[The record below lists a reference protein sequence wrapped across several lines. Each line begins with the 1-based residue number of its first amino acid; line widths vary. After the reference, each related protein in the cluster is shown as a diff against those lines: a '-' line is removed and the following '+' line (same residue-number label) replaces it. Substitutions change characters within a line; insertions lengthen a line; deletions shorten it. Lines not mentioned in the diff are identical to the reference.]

1 MAIGRAARR
10 ETGMGDGDDVRA
22 SNLEALGSRLARV
35 REARRLSQDDVA
47 EVLGVTRVLVSHWER
62 GQRRPSEAV
71 LERLALIY
79 GVDLTTLLEAGD
91 VPDRPDLAELL
102 FRDAEGGVDA
112 QARTGL
118 GDFVQ
123 FLEKYSDLIESLGSS
138 FDFVMNQSPFV
149 IRRGFTGKDDIRRKA
164 QDVREWLGLGLGPVG
179 DLPGLLDE
187 MGITLYRTPLG
198 NNLETSVSGA
208 FLNHPRLGFSIA
220 VNTDTTPGR
229 QVFTMAHELAH
240 ALLHS
245 HKANRIVSYWSRRDE
260 NERYADIWAGEF
272 LVPSEGLRRASERLG
287 IKTVSDPTEVV
298 QLQRHFSVSYGMMLL
313 RLLQT
318 RLLGKGAY
326 DHLKDVRPV
335 VLASHLGYDV
345 DTEEWGPDP
354 HRWRLERFP
363 RRFVRVVASALRTGD
378 ISPPTAAGLMDVTL
392 DEITELLS
400 SPGDADPD
408 LREELREM
416 DNVRERATG

>member
-1 MAIGRAARR
+1 MS
-10 ETGMGDGDDVRA
+10 DGDDVRA
-22 SNLEALGSRLARV
+22 SDLEALGSRLAAV
-35 REARRLSQDDVA
+35 REARRLSQEDVA

-62 GQRRPSEAV
+62 GERRPSEAV

-79 GVDLTTLLEAGD
+79 GVDLSTLLEPGD

-102 FRDAEGGVDA
+102 FRDAEGGVDT

-118 GDFVQ
+118 GDFVG
-123 FLEKYSDLIESLGSS
+123 FLDRYADLIESVGGS
-138 FDFVMNQSPFV
+138 FDFVLNQSPFV

-164 QDVREWLGLGLGPVG
+164 QDVRDWLGLGLGPVG

-198 NNLETSVSGA
+198 DNLETSVSGA

-245 HKANRIVSYWSRRDE
+245 HKENRVVSYWSRQDE

-326 DHLKDVRPV
+326 DHLKDVRPI
-335 VLASHLGYDV
+335 VLAARLGYDV
-345 DTEEWGPDP
+345 DQEEWGQDP

-363 RRFVRVVASALRTGD
+363 RRFVRIVASALRTGD

-400 SPGDADPD
+400 SPEDGDPD
-408 LREELREM
+408 LNEELREM